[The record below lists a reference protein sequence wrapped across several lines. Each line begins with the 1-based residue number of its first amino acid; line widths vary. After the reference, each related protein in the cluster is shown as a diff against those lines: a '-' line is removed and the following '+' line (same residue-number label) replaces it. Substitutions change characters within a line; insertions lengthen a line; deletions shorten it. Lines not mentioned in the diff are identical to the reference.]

1 MDMKKNTYF
10 ILMSIL
16 VVSIFVGCT
25 ESNESDTS
33 NDSQKSK
40 NIVLIDEQVLI
51 HPIASG
57 ENNMYYK
64 GTIKNIGE
72 KNVDQVTV
80 IVSFYNENNTFLF
93 SKSDNVNDLEP
104 DATKNFQ
111 VVVKNSNEYFNQI
124 NHVDYTFET

>member
-1 MDMKKNTYF
+1 MKKNTYF

-33 NDSQKSK
+33 NDAQKSK

-124 NHVDYTFET
+124 DHVDYTFET